1 MAFTSF
7 FAGANNPNQFSQS
20 AMPGSLD
27 LQSNPNPE
35 VMTFRLNPSSSYTDG
50 IPGAVPLKL
59 VDLGSTDTDG
69 VPYVDVADALTD
81 STIGVSVLGTKAG
94 LTLPNELLQV
104 AGPGAIVRMGA
115 KAAINR
121 GLQVITDASVGGL
134 VQTIVG
140 KTGKVLALTMD
151 KATAANQL
159 IRVKILCDGTALRS
173 VSS

>member
-7 FAGANNPNQFSQS
+7 FAGTQNANQFNQ
-20 AMPGSLD
+20 AALPGSLD

-35 VMTFRLNPSSSYTDG
+35 VITCRLNPSSSYTTG

-59 VDLGSTDTDG
+59 VDLGGSDTDG
-69 VPYVDVADALTD
+69 VPIVDVADALTD
-81 STIGVSVLGTKAG
+81 STYGVSVISTKVG
-94 LTLPNELLQV
+94 LTLPGDTIQV
-104 AGPGAIVRMGA
+104 ARNGAVVRMGA

-140 KTGKVLALTMD
+140 KTGKVLGLTLD

-159 IRVKILCDGTALRS
+159 IRVQILCDGTALRS

>member
-7 FAGANNPNQFSQS
+7 FAGTQNANQFNQ
-20 AMPGSLD
+20 AALPGTLD

-35 VMTFRLNPSSSYTDG
+35 VIPCRLNPSSSYTTG

-59 VDLGSTDTDG
+59 VDLGGSDTDG
-69 VPYVDVADALTD
+69 VPVVDVADALTD
-81 STIGVSVLGTKAG
+81 LTYGVSVTSTKVG
-94 LTLPNELLQV
+94 KTLPGDVIQV
-104 AGPGAIVRMGA
+104 ARAGAVVRMGA

-140 KTGKVLALTMD
+140 KTGKVLGMTLD

-159 IRVKILCDGTALRS
+159 IRVQILADGTALRS

>member
-7 FAGANNPNQFSQS
+7 FAGTQNSNQFSQ
-20 AMPGSLD
+20 AALPGDLD

-35 VMTFRLNPSSSYTDG
+35 VMTCRFNPSSTYTTG

-59 VDLGSTDTDG
+59 VDLSTADTDG
-69 VPYVDVADALTD
+69 VPVVDVADALTD
-81 STIGVSVLGTKAG
+81 QTFGVSVRSLKEG
-94 LTLPNELLQV
+94 LTLPGKTIQV
-104 AGPGAIVRMGA
+104 AMAGAVIRMGA

-140 KTGKVLALTMD
+140 KTGKVLGLTMD
-151 KATAANQL
+151 KATASNQL
-159 IRVKILCDGTALRS
+159 IRVKILADGTALRS

>member
-1 MAFTSF
+1 MAFTSYA
-7 FAGANNPNQFSQS
+7 AGANNPNQFNMS

-35 VMTFRLNPSSSYTDG
+35 IMTCRLNPGSTYTDG
-50 IPGAVPLKL
+50 IPGAIPLKL

-69 VPYVDVADALTD
+69 VPVVDVADALTD
-81 STIGVSVLGTKAG
+81 QTIGVSVLSTKIG
-94 LTLPNELLQV
+94 LTLPGDTIQV
-104 AGPGAIVRMGA
+104 ACQGAIVRMQA

-121 GLQVITDASVGGL
+121 GLQVITDAAVGGM

-140 KTGKVLALTMD
+140 KTGKVLGLTMD
-151 KATAANQL
+151 KATASNQI
-159 IRVKILCDGTALRS
+159 IRIKILCDGTTLRS